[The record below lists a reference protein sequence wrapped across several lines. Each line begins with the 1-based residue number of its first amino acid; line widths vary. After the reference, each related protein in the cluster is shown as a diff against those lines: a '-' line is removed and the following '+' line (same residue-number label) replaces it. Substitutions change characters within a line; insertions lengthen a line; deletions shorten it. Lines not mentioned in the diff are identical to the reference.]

1 MINRIDVE
9 VGGGINGEGDVAGGV
24 FAESIVEFEM
34 VVVVCSAVI
43 VWSVCV

>member
-1 MINRIDVE
+1 MINGIDVE
-9 VGGGINGEGDVAGGV
+9 VGGEIDGERDVAGEVSAG
-24 FAESIVEFEM
+24 SIVEFEM